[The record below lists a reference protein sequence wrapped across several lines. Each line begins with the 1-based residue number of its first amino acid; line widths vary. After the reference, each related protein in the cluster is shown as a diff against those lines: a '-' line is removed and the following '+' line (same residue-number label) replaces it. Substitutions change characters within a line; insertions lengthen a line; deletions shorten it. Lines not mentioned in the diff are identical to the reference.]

1 MYEWLDLEKSK
12 EHRQY
17 AYARLEELQHE
28 VHELTQIKIEYE
40 KQTEYV
46 ASLEKQLSFLQKTL
60 EVVSPKT
67 PEVCKRGGMTYRR
80 AKNVCKNH
88 HR

>member
-1 MYEWLDLEKSK
+1 MYEWLDLKDSE
-12 EHRQY
+12 EHRKY
-17 AYARLEELQHE
+17 AYMQLEELQHE
-28 VHELTQIKIEYE
+28 VRELTLIKIEYE

-60 EVVSPKT
+60 EAVSIKT
-67 PEVCKRGGMTYRR
+67 PRVCKRGGVRCGR
-80 AKNVCKNH
+80 AQNVCKNH